1 VATVAGRASAL
12 DLCGQAG
19 LLSYHAVHNR
29 LSEAGIA
36 TMIYYPVPVHQLPVY
51 SWLNFNLPLTEA
63 AAGEVL
69 SLPIWPQLSQTV
81 QERVVTSLQQAL
93 A

>member
-1 VATVAGRASAL
+1 
-12 DLCGQAG
+12 
-19 LLSYHAVHNR
+19 
-29 LSEAGIA
+29 
-36 TMIYYPVPVHQLPVY
+36 MIYYPVPVHQLPVY
-51 SWLNFNLPLTEA
+51 AQLNFNLPLTEA

-81 QERVVTSLQQAL
+81 QKRVVTSLQQAL

>member
-1 VATVAGRASAL
+1 
-12 DLCGQAG
+12 
-19 LLSYHAVHNR
+19 LLFYHAVRKH
-29 LSEAGIA
+29 LAEAGIGA
-36 TMIYYPVPVHQLPVY
+36 MIYYPVPVHQLPVY
-51 SWLNFNLPLTEA
+51 AQLNVNLPLTEE

>member
-1 VATVAGRASAL
+1 
-12 DLCGQAG
+12 
-19 LLSYHAVHNR
+19 LLFYHAVHNR
-29 LSEAGIA
+29 LAEAGIA

-51 SWLNFNLPLTEA
+51 AQLNFNLPLTEA

-81 QERVVTSLQQAL
+81 QKRVVTSLQQAL